1 MTPGVEFD
9 DQNDIAEYVCGR
21 AENVQDHNGQ
31 DRDHDDQDHDH
42 LHLYH
47 LLLLETT
54 IIFLFESQTG
64 DVNSFFGDYNSILL
78 KTIIKYFVAHVNHE
92 KHSGAEN
99 LGIGLDV
106 KGNGMPVVYWYFYIY
121 YIIHRTGFQTMTL
134 RSLIH

>member
-47 LLLLETT
+47 LLLIET
-54 IIFLFESQTG
+54 ILVRDSEWRRKLILWSKGPKG
-64 DVNSFFGDYNSILL
+64 DLV
-78 KTIIKYFVAHVNHE
+78 
-92 KHSGAEN
+92 
-99 LGIGLDV
+99 
-106 KGNGMPVVYWYFYIY
+106 
-121 YIIHRTGFQTMTL
+121 
-134 RSLIH
+134 SLWT